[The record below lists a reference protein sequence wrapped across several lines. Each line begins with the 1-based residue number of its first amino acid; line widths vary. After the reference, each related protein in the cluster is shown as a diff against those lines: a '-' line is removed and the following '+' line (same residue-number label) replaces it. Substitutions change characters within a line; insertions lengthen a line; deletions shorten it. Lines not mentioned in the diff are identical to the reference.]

1 MILPPNGIIFHDP
14 SIIKVEIIEGDTIIP
29 PINRSSTT
37 SHRGQNTISCSHN
50 AHKTRRPRA
59 QGSKKLFFLN
69 HPPPLTACWSID
81 KTIRHKKTLTFLAR
95 IPQCRKVKGDK
106 LSLKKHVK
114 EKNYLHQSSDTQSIG
129 EIFPVNQHFR
139 GHHRHECGDLPADL
153 WKCQIRG
160 LWHIKFFRVYFSE
173 IHQQLFQQFTLKF
186 QDHGNSHRKLTGL
199 WAIRRKSTRR
209 RSFVDKTPRFDLKG
223 TCLSAPP
230 NRCRKHVQLTSCFF
244 SGAGSAYVP
253 GVCW

>member
-1 MILPPNGIIFHDP
+1 MATKQDPPRNKKNIFSNH
-14 SIIKVEIIEGDTIIP
+14 P
-29 PINRSSTT
+29 PLVTT
-37 SHRGQNTISCSHN
+37 CLSLDK
-50 AHKTRRPRA
+50 AP
-59 QGSKKLFFLN
+59 SKKLV
-69 HPPPLTACWSID
+69 ASKD
-81 KTIRHKKTLTFLAR
+81 RSVR
-95 IPQCRKVKGDK
+95 ISWTV
-106 LSLKKHVK
+106 LKK
-114 EKNYLHQSSDTQSIG
+114 KNLRQSSDTLAIG
-129 EIFPVNQHFR
+129 EIRAFHQHFR